1 MIQLVKI
8 LFFVALSTSAW
19 SQIPAQEEIDYIY
32 RSHWYLGPKVATNG
46 FGVEFN
52 YEKRI
57 NENFRQGFHVSIN
70 HLKSHKESRKT
81 NPFYEDSKSYIFG
94 KINSLYTGHL
104 TYGISKKLFEKK
116 RFSGVAI
123 RYNQQIGLSCAAIK
137 PVYLKIKE
145 PYVQDLSVKPSDER
159 YDPNI
164 HPEEFIY
171 GRSSEFLGLFDSKL
185 KLGLYVKSGI
195 QFEINRNK
203 SKISAVELGFQLE
216 AFSKKIPEFYIG
228 KNKNVFPSLYAVV
241 QFGKNK
247 I

>member
-1 MIQLVKI
+1 
-8 LFFVALSTSAW
+8 
-19 SQIPAQEEIDYIY
+19 
-32 RSHWYLGPKVATNG
+32 
-46 FGVEFN
+46 
-52 YEKRI
+52 
-57 NENFRQGFHVSIN
+57 
-70 HLKSHKESRKT
+70 
-81 NPFYEDSKSYIFG
+81 
-94 KINSLYTGHL
+94 
-104 TYGISKKLFEKK
+104 
-116 RFSGVAI
+116 VAI
-123 RYNQQIGLSCAAIK
+123 RFNQQIGLSCVAIK

-145 PYVQDLSVKPSDER
+145 PYVQDLSVKPRDER

-185 KLGLYVKSGI
+185 KLGLYIKSGI
-195 QFEINRNK
+195 QFDINRNK

-216 AFSKKIPEFYIG
+216 AFLKKIPEFYIG